1 MRALLE
7 WFQASVEE
15 DLPQKGRLSEW
26 RRDAEAVVVDLPGT
40 DRLSARLRELGI
52 LPGVRLRVLRTGSR
66 LVVQIGEDRFALRR
80 ADAAAIL
87 VSAAG
92 PAAA

>member
-1 MRALLE
+1 MKAFLR
-7 WFQASVEE
+7 WFQADAEARPPE
-15 DLPQKGRLSEW
+15 KGRLSEW

-40 DRLSARLRELGI
+40 DRLAVRLRELGI

-66 LVVQIGEDRFALRR
+66 LVVRIGEDRLALRR

-87 VSAAG
+87 VSAPG

>member
-1 MRALLE
+1 MKAILG
-7 WFQASVEE
+7 WFQASAKEGLPEE
-15 DLPQKGRLSEW
+15 GRLSEW

-66 LVVQIGEDRFALRR
+66 LVVQIGEDRLALRR